1 MKKIL
6 TAVYA
11 ALVIVLFASCADAG
25 LEGPPP
31 PAIDEADPLAR
42 AINLPNSTWT
52 DGLNPSVTL
61 SFTSD
66 QVTLGGG
73 ETDDSWYW
81 GSLDGRNLPINV
93 VDTASAM
100 IHIID
105 YVEPNWGSDISLPD
119 AIIIVWTD
127 TEKKTGFQLY
137 HYAPVPGGRYNYDR
151 LVCWGIG
158 QPHEFKRME

>member
-6 TAVYA
+6 TAAYA
-11 ALVIVLFASCADAG
+11 VLVIALFVACTEAG
-25 LEGPPP
+25 LEGPS
-31 PAIDEADPLAR
+31 IDEVDPLAR
-42 AINLPNSTWT
+42 AINLPGSTWT

-73 ETDDSWYW
+73 KTGDNNWYW
-81 GSLDGRNLPINV
+81 GSLDGQNLPINV

-100 IHIID
+100 TQIID
-105 YVEPNWGSDISLPD
+105 YVEPNWGSDVSLPD
-119 AIIIVWTD
+119 AVIIVWTN

-137 HYAPVPGGRYNYDR
+137 HYAPVPDSRYNYDR
-151 LVCWGIG
+151 LVCWGVG
-158 QPHEFKRME
+158 QPHEFKRQ